1 MGTTDE
7 AIKYLDRGYYLGFTG
22 YLCKVRMYNNFI
34 MCNLCQKNYTNL
46 FNNAYF
52 DKDKSDTGV
61 RKLLEEGIL
70 PLDRL
75 LVETDSP
82 FMYPNTRASKL
93 PQHVKTGITERSLLF
108 LHRYSRSTT
117 YIYIKHIEK

>member
-1 MGTTDE
+1 MQITN
-7 AIKYLDRGYYLGFTG
+7 KY
-22 YLCKVRMYNNFI
+22 KIIVN
-34 MCNLCQKNYTNL
+34 
-46 FNNAYF
+46 F

-108 LHRYSRSTT
+108 LHRYTISHTVNYT
-117 YIYIKHIEK
+117 IYLQK